1 MCASSLALFAQSL
14 EISSRPMS
22 PTQVTVLISI
32 VSPQQNDVVGLQW
45 ETTFPAQVGV
55 DGNRP
60 EPSDAARAAGK
71 SLMCSTRKAMDFQWY
86 KCILIGGQKPIKNGP
101 VAVFKIHLL
110 SDAQADS
117 TVRVSHAEVVTKDL
131 QEILLRDVEAK
142 VTVKH

>member
-1 MCASSLALFAQSL
+1 
-14 EISSRPMS
+14 
-22 PTQVTVLISI
+22 
-32 VSPQQNDVVGLQW
+32 
-45 ETTFPAQVGV
+45 
-55 DGNRP
+55 
-60 EPSDAARAAGK
+60 
-71 SLMCSTRKAMDFQWY
+71 MDFQWY

-142 VTVKH
+142 VTVKR